1 MNRWSV
7 VALMAMALAG
17 PARGA
22 PPPVTIE
29 NIRVGFRQ
37 EAQGQS
43 FKVGTWTPVRVDL
56 KGGPARFQG
65 ALEVV
70 VPDDDGTPTLVR
82 RAVDVAPGALTTV
95 TAYVRPGSTDPELKV
110 HVLEPGGRR
119 RVTGEVESIS
129 GLGLDSGQA
138 LVL

>member
-43 FKVGTWTPVRVDL
+43 FKAGTWTPVRVDL

-65 ALEVV
+65 VLEVV
-70 VPDDDGTPTLVR
+70 VPDDDGTPTVVR
-82 RAVDVAPGALTTV
+82 RAVDVAADGLATV
-95 TAYVRPGSTDPELKV
+95 TAYVRPGSLNPEFAV
-110 HVLEPGGRR
+110 SVLDARGRR
-119 RVTGEVESIS
+119 RARAVAESI
-129 GLGLDSGQA
+129 A
-138 LVL
+138 